1 MRCLQ
6 EDDADDV
13 LEGGSPLSGASWLGG
28 SGRHEG
34 ATPEGGSPQ
43 AGGLSHVGSF
53 GALLAI
59 SPLDFF
65 KSVSDGE
72 TTLLL
77 DRHSHAAGGA
87 LLGF

>member
-1 MRCLQ
+1 M
-6 EDDADDV
+6 
-13 LEGGSPLSGASWLGG
+13 LEGGSPLNGGSPWGG
-28 SGRHEG
+28 SGRHE
-34 ATPEGGSPQ
+34 ADTPEGGSPQ
-43 AGGLSHVGSF
+43 AGRLSHVGSF

-77 DRHSHAAGGA
+77 DRHSHAAGGTRMCTQSA
-87 LLGF
+87 CCAFT